1 MNDLFIRR
9 IKINFGEIKES
20 SYVKDIKSIG
30 NTKELIFNKNVTF
43 FAGENGSG
51 KSTLLEAIAINYGF
65 NPEVGSKNFSFSTND
80 THSHLY
86 KNITLIKGTRLAKAF
101 FFSEQKVFTT

>member
-1 MNDLFIRR
+1 MNDLFIRG
-9 IKINFGEIKES
+9 IKINFDEIKES

-65 NPEVGSKNFSFSTND
+65 NPEGGSKNFSFSTND
-80 THSHLY
+80 THSQLY
-86 KNITLIKGTRLAKAF
+86 KNITLIKGTRPAKDGF
-101 FFSEQKVFTT
+101 FLRAEIL